1 MTPTGRIERLQ
12 DQIKKIVSEVIQGK
26 LNDPHLGFI
35 TITEV
40 ELSRDLK
47 HAKVFYSVYGDAD
60 SQRETSKSLKR
71 ATGFIQR
78 ELAHEI
84 RIRKLPAIEFKADN
98 SVARGLRIQELL
110 DQIEKDND
118 DRQGN

>member
-1 MTPTGRIERLQ
+1 MTPAGRIERLQ

-40 ELSRDLK
+40 ELSKDLK
-47 HAKVFYSVYGDAD
+47 HAKIFYSVYGDTD
-60 SQRETSKSLKR
+60 SQRETSKSLRR

-84 RIRKLPAIEFKADN
+84 RIRKLPAIVFKADN
-98 SVARGLRIQELL
+98 SVTRGLRIQELL
-110 DQIEKDND
+110 DQIEKDSD
-118 DRQGN
+118 DKQGD